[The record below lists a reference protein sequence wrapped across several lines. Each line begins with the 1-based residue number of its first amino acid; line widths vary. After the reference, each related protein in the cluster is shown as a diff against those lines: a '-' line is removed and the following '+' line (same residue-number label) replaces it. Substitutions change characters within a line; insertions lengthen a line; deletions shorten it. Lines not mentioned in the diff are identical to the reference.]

1 VDGEDGAFDIAA
13 YWLIILKHRWT
24 IISVL
29 VSALVLGAV
38 VTLLTKPTYT
48 SKITL
53 QIDREA
59 EKVVSR
65 EDVTPSDNRDEEFF
79 QTQYGLLKSRALAE
93 RVGETLGL
101 MNNDAF
107 EKTMRGRPPPASE
120 SANLRRDNVVRLLQ
134 THQDVLP
141 ERGSRLVTVG
151 FRSPDPSLSARI
163 ANSFGESFI
172 AAGLDRRFE
181 SSSYARDFLAKRLE
195 QVKAKLEESERALVA
210 YAASQGIVQLTGDG
224 HPGDPQA
231 GQSLAGANLETFN
244 ASLAAAR
251 TERIKAQERWN
262 QAQTAG
268 VGLTEILQSPTIQ
281 AISQEHAKLL
291 AEYQDKLRI
300 FKPAYPDMLQ
310 LKARVDETGKQLDI
324 EADNIRAALKGQ
336 YLAALANERALEAQ
350 VSGSKSAVMDLRSR
364 SIRYTILQREV
375 DTNRTLYDGLLQ
387 RYKEVGVA
395 GGVSPNNIS
404 IVDRAE
410 PPRRPSA
417 PRPVMN
423 MLLAGLGGLSLG
435 VLLAFVREALDQAVR
450 SPEDV
455 ERILALPL
463 LGAVPQLKRGVQ
475 PKEALADPR
484 SPISEAYHS
493 LRSALQFSTADGFPK
508 TLLVTSALPGCG
520 KSTTAYAISHYLA
533 RLGFRVLIVDAD
545 LRKPGLRNLF
555 GADDRLGLTHIL
567 TGSASLRDATQ
578 ATESPNLFLVT
589 SGPPPPNPA
598 EILAGSRLS
607 SLVAE
612 AAGLF
617 DMVIFDGPPVVGLAD
632 APMMGAVVVGTLLVV
647 EANRTTRVQEQTAL
661 RRMTRAG
668 ANILGVLLTRHNPTH
683 SHYGYGHGYAYG
695 AGENITQRAPVKEAV
710 GFPAIVRRVRQLG
723 SDSTSNS

>member
-1 VDGEDGAFDIAA
+1 
-13 YWLIILKHRWT
+13 
-24 IISVL
+24 
-29 VSALVLGAV
+29 
-38 VTLLTKPTYT
+38 
-48 SKITL
+48 
-53 QIDREA
+53 
-59 EKVVSR
+59 
-65 EDVTPSDNRDEEFF
+65 
-79 QTQYGLLKSRALAE
+79 
-93 RVGETLGL
+93 
-101 MNNDAF
+101 
-107 EKTMRGRPPPASE
+107 
-120 SANLRRDNVVRLLQ
+120 
-134 THQDVLP
+134 
-141 ERGSRLVTVG
+141 
-151 FRSPDPSLSARI
+151 
-163 ANSFGESFI
+163 
-172 AAGLDRRFE
+172 
-181 SSSYARDFLAKRLE
+181 
-195 QVKAKLEESERALVA
+195 
-210 YAASQGIVQLTGDG
+210 
-224 HPGDPQA
+224 
-231 GQSLAGANLETFN
+231 
-244 ASLAAAR
+244 
-251 TERIKAQERWN
+251 
-262 QAQTAG
+262 
-268 VGLTEILQSPTIQ
+268 
-281 AISQEHAKLL
+281 
-291 AEYQDKLRI
+291 
-300 FKPAYPDMLQ
+300 
-310 LKARVDETGKQLDI
+310 
-324 EADNIRAALKGQ
+324 
-336 YLAALANERALEAQ
+336 
-350 VSGSKSAVMDLRSR
+350 
-364 SIRYTILQREV
+364 
-375 DTNRTLYDGLLQ
+375 
-387 RYKEVGVA
+387 
-395 GGVSPNNIS
+395 
-404 IVDRAE
+404 
-410 PPRRPSA
+410 
-417 PRPVMN
+417 MN

-545 LRKPGLRNLF
+545 LRKPGLRSLF